1 MWLYLGRKSHVN
13 QGLNPLPEMLPKEN
27 AGVLIRTI
35 LSLPDKY
42 SGRELNQEQSDIH
55 DVYKA
60 HR

>member
-1 MWLYLGRKSHVN
+1 
-13 QGLNPLPEMLPKEN
+13 MLPKEN